1 MVDQI
6 FLAMILV
13 LGSACNA
20 GSLAQ
25 QRESRESAPPLTVD
39 CPTIIVS
46 CPEDMSPKIVTY
58 SAHVSGLEP
67 NQKVTYKWSISSGKI
82 KSGQGT
88 SSINVERPDDMSGL
102 TATVEVGGLP
112 AACSNAASCTT
123 LF

>member
-1 MVDQI
+1 MDQI
-6 FLAMILV
+6 FLSMILV
-13 LGSACNA
+13 LGLACSA

-25 QRESRESAPPLTVD
+25 QRESRESVPALTID

-58 SAHVSGLEP
+58 SVHISALEP
-67 NQKVTYKWSISSGKI
+67 SQKVTYKWSILRGKI

-123 LF
+123 VF